1 MAASAAFGFPL
12 IIPATAL
19 GRDGRPAPSERI
31 VMGSIGVGGF
41 NPNHDDSQGTALLK
55 AFLNRREVQIVAVCD
70 VDTTHRQRARRI
82 VNEHYAD
89 SASGARV
96 SCGAYGDFR
105 ELIARKDVDAVIIAL
120 PDHWHAIPVILA
132 ARAHKDIYAEK
143 PLALTVAEGRI
154 MAEEVQRQKVVFQT
168 GSQLR
173 SVPWMRRGC
182 ELVRNGRI
190 GKVHTVR
197 GVFARAPAIGPQPE
211 MPVPAGFDYDRWL
224 GPAPSAPYTEKRCH
238 FNFRWIW
245 DYSGGQVT
253 DHGAHY
259 VDLGQWGLGT
269 ERSGPV
275 EVEGKGDFPRQ
286 GLFNVATAYH
296 IEWTYANGVRFTG
309 DEKGRDVVCV
319 TFEGS
324 EGIVHIGSRLE
335 TEPASLAS
343 SLIGPN
349 ELHLPDVNDH
359 HGNFLECI
367 RTRRTP
373 LAPIEEAHRSA
384 TICHIGNIAMK
395 LGRKL
400 RWDPTKERFI
410 GDTEANEM
418 LSRPQRSPWTLQEMA

>member
-55 AFLNRREVQIVAVCD
+55 AFINRREVQIVAVCD

-224 GPAPSAPYTEKRCH
+224 GPAPSAP
-238 FNFRWIW
+238 
-245 DYSGGQVT
+245 
-253 DHGAHY
+253 
-259 VDLGQWGLGT
+259 
-269 ERSGPV
+269 
-275 EVEGKGDFPRQ
+275 
-286 GLFNVATAYH
+286 
-296 IEWTYANGVRFTG
+296 
-309 DEKGRDVVCV
+309 
-319 TFEGS
+319 
-324 EGIVHIGSRLE
+324 
-335 TEPASLAS
+335 
-343 SLIGPN
+343 
-349 ELHLPDVNDH
+349 
-359 HGNFLECI
+359 
-367 RTRRTP
+367 
-373 LAPIEEAHRSA
+373 
-384 TICHIGNIAMK
+384 
-395 LGRKL
+395 
-400 RWDPTKERFI
+400 
-410 GDTEANEM
+410 
-418 LSRPQRSPWTLQEMA
+418 

>member
-1 MAASAAFGFPL
+1 M
-12 IIPATAL
+12 
-19 GRDGRPAPSERI
+19 D
-31 VMGSIGVGGF
+31 
-41 NPNHDDSQGTALLK
+41 
-55 AFLNRREVQIVAVCD
+55 
-70 VDTTHRQRARRI
+70 
-82 VNEHYAD
+82 EHYTK
-89 SASGARV
+89 GAGQLGN
-96 SCGAYGDFR
+96 SCTAYVDFR
-105 ELIARKDVDAVIIAL
+105 EIIGRKDIDAVIIAL

-132 ARAHKDIYAEK
+132 ARAYKDIYAEK
-143 PLALTVAEGRI
+143 PLALTVAEGR
-154 MAEEVQRQKVVFQT
+154 MMVEEVKRHQVVFQT

-197 GVFARAPAIGPQPE
+197 GVFARAPAIGPQLE
-211 MPVPAGFDYDRWL
+211 MPIPKGFDYDRWL

-269 ERSGPV
+269 ERSGPI

-296 IEWTYANGVRFTG
+296 IEWTYANGVKFMG

-324 EGIVHIGSRLE
+324 EGMVHIGSRLE
-335 TEPASLAS
+335 TDPASLADS
-343 SLIGPN
+343 ITKPN
-349 ELHLPDVNDH
+349 KFHLPNINDH

-373 LAPIEEAHRSA
+373 LAPIEEAHYSA
-384 TICHIGNIAMK
+384 TMCHIGNIAMK

-400 RWDPTKERFI
+400 RWNPLKEEFI
-410 GDTEANEM
+410 GDTEANKM
-418 LSRPQRSPWTLQEMA
+418 LLRPQRSPWTLKEMA